1 MNQFPEVSIA
11 GGNVD
16 PKSCV
21 EPGTSGLLIG
31 AFCIAIIGTL
41 VGILLSYGI
50 LLIALIL
57 YPLFSWYFHKKAT
70 ALLHGS
76 GVRVSD
82 TQFPQIQRCVETFK
96 ERLGLTAEVEVYIV
110 EAKILNAAAVRYGKK
125 NVILLT
131 DDLIHGCVA
140 SGNPQALSFVIAHE
154 LAHIA
159 LNHNGVFRSWMAK
172 HMKKLGRLDELS
184 SDTVALKLVGNKDI
198 AFCGLLI
205 LTVGYALLPFVNT
218 EGIVTQAQEVAANK
232 YSKKAERT
240 LTHPL
245 LLNRLHRILQN
256 G

>member
-1 MNQFPEVSIA
+1 MNQFPEISIA
-11 GGNVD
+11 GGRVD
-16 PKSCV
+16 PKSCI
-21 EPGTSGLLIG
+21 ERGTSGVLAA

-41 VGILLSYGI
+41 FGILLSYGI
-50 LLIALIL
+50 LLIVLIL

-82 TQFPQIQRCVETFK
+82 TQFPEIHRCVETFK
-96 ERLGLTAEVEVYIV
+96 ERLGLTKEVDVYIV

-131 DDLIHGCVA
+131 DDLIHGSIT
-140 SGNPQALSFVIAHE
+140 SGKPHALSFVIAHE

-159 LNHNGVFRSWMAK
+159 LDHNGVFRSWMAK

-184 SDTVALKLVGNKDI
+184 SDTVALKLVGNRDI
-198 AFCGLLI
+198 AFHGLLM

-218 EGIVTQAQEVAANK
+218 DGIAAQAQEVFQNK

-245 LLNRLHRILQN
+245 LLNRLHRVLEN

>member
-1 MNQFPEVSIA
+1 MNEFPEISIV
-11 GGNVD
+11 GDRVD
-16 PKSCV
+16 AKSCI
-21 EPGTSGLLIG
+21 ERGTTSVLAG
-31 AFCIAIIGTL
+31 AFFIAIIGTL
-41 VGILLSYGI
+41 VGILFSYGI
-50 LLIALIL
+50 LLLVLIF
-57 YPLFSWYFHKKAT
+57 YPLFSWYFQKKAT

-82 TQFPQIQRCVETFK
+82 AQFPQIHRCVETFK
-96 ERLGLTAEVEVYIV
+96 ERLGLTKEVDVYIV
-110 EAKILNAAAVRYGKK
+110 EAKILNAAAVRYGRK

-131 DDLIHGCVA
+131 DDLIHGSIL

-159 LNHNGVFRSWMAK
+159 LNHNGVFRSWMAH

-184 SDTVALKLVGNKDI
+184 SDNVALQLVGNRDI
-198 AFCGLLI
+198 AFHGLLM
-205 LTVGYALLPFVNT
+205 LTVGYALLPFVNA
-218 EGIVTQAQEVAANK
+218 ESIAVQAQEVARNK

-256 G
+256 E